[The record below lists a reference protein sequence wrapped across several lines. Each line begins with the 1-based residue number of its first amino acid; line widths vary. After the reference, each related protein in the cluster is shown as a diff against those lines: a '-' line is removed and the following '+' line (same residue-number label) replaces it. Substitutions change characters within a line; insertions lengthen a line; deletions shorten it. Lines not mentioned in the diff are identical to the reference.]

1 MSELFGSASDYSSS
15 GIDSLADAQ
24 YSYDENR
31 GQTVFDNQAE
41 EAIQNVLANVG
52 KRSNVIGS
60 VGYDPRFA
68 QALNLSRGLIAGN
81 KFDNQGNRVKDLSV
95 PSYLQPQLFGD
106 RVDARG
112 EAIRYYSPVE
122 RYLQETAP
130 RQIQNLREVSPV
142 GIMQNLIDYG
152 TRKFNEVFTDDK
164 KEEKSDVGIMEN
176 MDRAEG
182 TDLQRAL
189 RFGYENNPFSGP
201 ATQTAFKLQDVL
213 TSPGMINR
221 GVQFVQPY
229 LQQVVPEGVKVDTT
243 PLINREEGTASPQ
256 IKFIMPIEDN
266 TLGLGGLFRNLG

>member
-1 MSELFGSASDYSSS
+1 MSELFGDASDYSSS

-31 GQTVFDNQAE
+31 GETVFNNQAE

-52 KRSNVIGS
+52 KRSNIIGS

-81 KFDNQGNRVKDLSV
+81 RFDNKGNRVQDLSV
-95 PSYLQPQLFGD
+95 PTYMQPQIFGD

-130 RQIQNLREVSPV
+130 RQIQQLRQLSPI

-152 TRKFNEVFTDDK
+152 TEKFNETFRDDK
-164 KEEKSDVGIMEN
+164 KEEKSNVDIMEKL
-176 MDRAEG
+176 DRAG
-182 TDLQRAL
+182 MSDFQKAVIS
-189 RFGYENNPFSGP
+189 GYENNPFSGP

-221 GVQFVQPY
+221 GLNFVQPY
-229 LQQVVPEGVKVDTT
+229 LQEMVPDNVEVLTDPKID
-243 PLINREEGTASPQ
+243 RKEGTVSPQ
-256 IKFIMPIEDN
+256 IEFRIPIEDN
-266 TLGLGGLFRNLG
+266 TLGLGSLFNLG